1 MSRFGEK
8 DFVSWKRKSSDKAYK
23 DRKEATSSKKREKE
37 AETEADDEADERDER
52 DDGPVHWGTRGIR
65 EQIISLMMKN
75 PSTLPNPTRDAQF
88 DV

>member
-1 MSRFGEK
+1 MGEK
-8 DFVSWKRKSSDKAYK
+8 DFVSWKRTSSDIAYK
-23 DRKEATSSKKREKE
+23 ARKEATSSEKE
-37 AETEADDEADERDER
+37 AETEADDEDDEAHGRDER
-52 DDGPVHWGTRGIR
+52 DDGPIHWGTRGIR